1 MQDGEFSNSD
11 GNPLVKLNKAD
22 IEELGAS
29 KWKLIYAFL
38 EDSKKKNKEYI
49 RDRKKKRIKVSNENK
64 SVI

>member
-29 KWKLIYAFL
+29 KWKLNMHFW
-38 EDSKKKNKEYI
+38 KT
-49 RDRKKKRIKVSNENK
+49 RKKEQRIY
-64 SVI
+64 